1 MVGDRVTVYLSE
13 RVANDDEFG
22 VDDGEE
28 FLTAGKFKTTGGI
41 FLYKP
46 DREPEFVVLF
56 EDQVE
61 KLDSDRVKENSVFKV
76 WGEKEAWDNTP
87 SPPFNI

>member
-1 MVGDRVTVYLSE
+1 MTVHLSDSL
-13 RVANDDEFG
+13 VNDDDFG

-28 FLTAGKFKTTGGI
+28 FLTVGKFKTTGGL
-41 FLYKP
+41 FLYNP

-56 EDQVE
+56 EDQV
-61 KLDSDRVKENSVFKV
+61 KNLDSDRVEENAVLKV
-76 WGEKEAWDNTP
+76 WGQKEAWDNTP